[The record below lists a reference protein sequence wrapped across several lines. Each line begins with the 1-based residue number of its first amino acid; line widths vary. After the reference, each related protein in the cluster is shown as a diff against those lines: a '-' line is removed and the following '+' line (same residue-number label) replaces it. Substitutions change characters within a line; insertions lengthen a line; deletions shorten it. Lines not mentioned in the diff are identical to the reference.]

1 MNALLACVTL
11 YVAALCVWIWLA
23 RPVDEPPPAFVPI
36 DIRFC
41 QDWRD
46 GHAELCE
53 RIPFRKEV
61 AV

>member
-1 MNALLACVTL
+1 MKTLLACL
-11 YVAALCVWIWLA
+11 AIYVAALCGFVWLITPA
-23 RPVDEPPPAFVPI
+23 KKPPAFVPV

-46 GHAELCE
+46 RQAELCE

-61 AV
+61 AI